1 MLTLLRRLF
10 AGTGDDPGLRRR
22 AWLNLSLLVA
32 VGGLLTVTLLKPG
45 QETPPL
51 PERLSTI
58 DTSAVQQIR
67 IAPADGEAITL
78 ARSPDAGWQLQA
90 PVQAEAQPFRVDS
103 LLALATAEIRH
114 EVGAAAELDLAGY
127 GLQPARGL
135 ITFDDLD
142 IHFGDSNPVG
152 LQRYVQVGE
161 RVLLIDDRHFHH
173 LRSEWTHWV
182 ETALLPEADALLAV
196 ELPQQRIVREGDA
209 AASAAWTLDP
219 PQPQLGSDAIARW
232 AQKWLYAR
240 ALEVSAGA
248 EASDATLAGPSPIQ
262 VRYRRGEQTVQ
273 REFTLLARPEQDE
286 TLLVEANSGLA
297 YHLPAAQAAALT
309 ALPEPEPEP
318 GPVPKPEPA
327 PFDNDGAGE
336 GAPPQGT
343 PAAGTADGATPAG

>member
-1 MLTLLRRLF
+1 M
-10 AGTGDDPGLRRR
+10 
-22 AWLNLSLLVA
+22 A

-67 IAPADGEAITL
+67 IAPAEGEAITL

-240 ALEVSAGA
+240 ALEVSARAPAAGTGDSAGDGTGDGA
-248 EASDATLAGPSPIQ
+248 EAGDATPAGPSPIR

-297 YHLPAAQAAALT
+297 YHLPAAQAATLT
-309 ALPEPEPEP
+309 ALPESEPEPEP
-318 GPVPKPEPA
+318 A
-327 PFDNDGAGE
+327 PSDNDGAGE